1 MIQNSHFKRW
11 HHRKGKLAISQ
22 IKLKYCGS
30 PFSKEKLTI
39 VLYIHTYSSQRCQSQ
54 KSVIS

>member
-22 IKLKYCGS
+22 IKLQYCGN

-39 VLYIHTYSSQRCQSQ
+39 VLYIHYTY
-54 KSVIS
+54 IH